1 MRFGLPDV
9 VGAIGVVMLMLAYLL
24 LQIGKLESKS
34 LVYSVLNALGA
45 SLIVISLVFDFNLAA
60 FVIEIFWIAISLI
73 GIYRTLRARTDSP

>member
-1 MRFGLPDV
+1 MRFGLPDL
-9 VGAIGVVMLMLAYLL
+9 VGAIGVVLLMIAYLL

-34 LVYSVLNALGA
+34 LLYSVLNALGA

-60 FVIEIFWIAISLI
+60 FVIEVFWIAISLV